1 MGLQALDVL
10 ADRGYFDG
18 EEVLAC
24 EAIGVTPY
32 VSSAARFITTP
43 MRRNRSA
50 CWACAAKGD
59 SAATPAIFVSS
70 ALRLIRPSKTDT
82 RNQRLP
88 IAHRGAPV

>member
-18 EEVLAC
+18 EEVQAC

-32 VSSAARFITTP
+32 VSSAARLITTP

-50 CWACAAKGD
+50 C
-59 SAATPAIFVSS
+59 
-70 ALRLIRPSKTDT
+70 
-82 RNQRLP
+82 
-88 IAHRGAPV
+88 